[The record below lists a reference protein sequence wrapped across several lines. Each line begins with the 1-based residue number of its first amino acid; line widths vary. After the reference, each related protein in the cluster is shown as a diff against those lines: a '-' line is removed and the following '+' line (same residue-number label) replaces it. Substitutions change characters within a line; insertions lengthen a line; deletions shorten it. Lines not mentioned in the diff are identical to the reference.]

1 MSSGL
6 VTLLVGPAFV
16 RSVIKLGRWRKLT
29 ELDVVEVRPYTAP
42 CGTFG
47 NHVRLWRLLVPS
59 SRSLKGHTGVRNL
72 VPVLRGSGYG
82 AAACPPRSRET
93 VAPFSNVCI
102 RQQTRIH
109 NGGCEAKKKMV
120 KYQMSAELPTKHQDI
135 GVAPL
140 GNLDE

>member
-6 VTLLVGPAFV
+6 VTLLAGPAFV

-47 NHVRLWRLLVPS
+47 NHVRLWRLLVPP

-72 VPVLRGSGYG
+72 GPVLRGSGYG

-102 RQQTRIH
+102 RQQKRIY

-120 KYQMSAELPTKHQDI
+120 KYQMSAELPTKHQYI
-135 GVAPL
+135 GDAPL